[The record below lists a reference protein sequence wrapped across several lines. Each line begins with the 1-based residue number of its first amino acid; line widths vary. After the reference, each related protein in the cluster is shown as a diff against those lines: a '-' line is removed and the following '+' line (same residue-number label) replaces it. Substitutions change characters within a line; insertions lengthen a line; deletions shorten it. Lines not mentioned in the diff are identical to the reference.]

1 MEVINKLMPDD
12 DIAIAMYPNRTA
24 MLQMMQ
30 LPEMKEIGQHRA
42 AGLAGQLNIET
53 VTGNSL

>member
-1 MEVINKLMPDD
+1 MPDD

-30 LPEMKEIGQHRA
+30 LPEMNEIGQHRA
-42 AGLAGQLNIET
+42 AGLAGQLDIET
-53 VTGNSL
+53 VTANGL